1 MSGDLASAH
10 KCRIKRLSVIF
21 NFDVTAMQTEVYR
34 DKIGHGT
41 TPTVHNS
48 LNWTTSAKRR
58 QPYLTEETKLGLRL
72 FADGSLPDEVG
83 GSIPPQ
89 AANIK

>member
-10 KCRIKRLSVIF
+10 KCRIKRLSAIF

-48 LNWTTSAKRR
+48 LKWRVSSEKHCALC
-58 QPYLTEETKLGLRL
+58 LTRWEVRFLPKLLSQTKYEL
-72 FADGSLPDEVG
+72 SK
-83 GSIPPQ
+83 II
-89 AANIK
+89 NI